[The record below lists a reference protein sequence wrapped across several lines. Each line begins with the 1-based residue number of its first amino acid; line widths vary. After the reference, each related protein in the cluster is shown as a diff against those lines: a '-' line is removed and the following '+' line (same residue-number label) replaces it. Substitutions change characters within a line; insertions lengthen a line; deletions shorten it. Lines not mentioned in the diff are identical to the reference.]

1 MLRLHRAGLQRQTG
15 TVPTERAWEGFSSFF
30 PKEARRLSLS
40 QFQIFA
46 FMGFLRFN
54 TRHLA
59 KKGLPDWADQD
70 ILLQEKF
77 ENFRDVFLREN
88 SLALPS
94 DLVTDILGLYPDP
107 DDV

>member
-1 MLRLHRAGLQRQTG
+1 M
-15 TVPTERAWEGFSSFF
+15 
-30 PKEARRLSLS
+30 
-40 QFQIFA
+40 
-46 FMGFLRFN
+46 
-54 TRHLA
+54 
-59 KKGLPDWADQD
+59 
-70 ILLQEKF
+70 LQEKF